1 MFLLLMSLAV
11 SQPVNAQDLS
21 KSDSSSVLLTDSVA
35 QDSLVTTMVDDETL
49 AVANGEEEE
58 TGGFHKQL
66 KTKFIDDDVGDQGSK
81 TARRCGSA
89 SQSR

>member
-1 MFLLLMSLAV
+1 MSLAV

-49 AVANGEEEE
+49 AVANGEEEVARQ
-58 TGGFHKQL
+58 T
-66 KTKFIDDDVGDQGSK
+66 
-81 TARRCGSA
+81 TANA
-89 SQSR
+89 LEVFKKI